1 MVTFVVNDTEIIC
14 ELTDT
19 ILEVKKEI
27 IKQLELTCP
36 YIELSFNLDK
46 PLRSIGKF
54 NVDIG
59 RMPKTFDRYIL
70 DRFAFSDK
78 PIPVEYTEV
87 TDYDPSKQV
96 RKPLMSGGRGRGRGL
111 SRGLGGG
118 GGGAYVPPTREA
130 STFNHESTELSMDVE
145 PTFELTSDNDFPSLV
160 PMGRGSP
167 MASGSPKL
175 KKWV

>member
-1 MVTFVVNDTEIIC
+1 MVMFVVNEKEINC
-14 ELTDT
+14 QLTDT

-27 IKQLELTCP
+27 MKQLELTCP

-46 PLRSIGKF
+46 PLRAIGKF

-70 DRFAFSDK
+70 DRFAFPSDK
-78 PIPVEYTEV
+78 PIQVDFTEV

-96 RKPLMSGGRGRGRGL
+96 RNPLMSGGRGRGRGL
-111 SRGLGGG
+111 SRDL
-118 GGGAYVPPTREA
+118 GGGAYVPPNRET
-130 STFNHESTELSMDVE
+130 STFNHESTEQTMEVE
-145 PTFELTSDNDFPSLV
+145 PTFELTSDKDFPSLV

-167 MASGSPKL
+167 KL

>member
-1 MVTFVVNDTEIIC
+1 MIVFVVNDKEISC

-36 YIELSFNLDK
+36 YIELSFVLDI
-46 PLRSIGKF
+46 PLRTLGKF

-59 RMPKTFDRYIL
+59 RMSRTFDRYIL
-70 DRFAFSDK
+70 DRFAFPSDK
-78 PIPVEYTEV
+78 SIQVEYTEV
-87 TDYDPSKQV
+87 TDYNPNKQV

-111 SRGLGGG
+111 SRDLGKGG
-118 GGGAYVPPTREA
+118 VYVPPARET
-130 STFNHESTELSMDVE
+130 STFNHESTQEEMIVE
-145 PTFELTSDNDFPSLV
+145 PTFELTSDDDFPSLV
-160 PMGRGSP
+160 PMGRGNVV
-167 MASGSPKL
+167 

>member
-1 MVTFVVNDTEIIC
+1 MFVVNGKEIQC

-46 PLRSIGKF
+46 PLRVLGKF
-54 NVDIG
+54 NVEPG
-59 RMPKTFDRYIL
+59 KMPRTFDRYVL

-78 PIPVEYTEV
+78 PIQVDYTEV
-87 TDYDPSKQV
+87 TDYDPNKQV

-111 SRGLGGG
+111 SRNLGTDSGL
-118 GGGAYVPPTREA
+118 GGAYVPPTREA
-130 STFNHESTELSMDVE
+130 STFNHESSRVEMVVE
-145 PTFELTSDNDFPSLV
+145 PTFELTSDSDFPSLV

-167 MASGSPKL
+167 VL